1 VTSVIIRERNLFKEI
16 VDDSNSTLLLSKE
29 RESEKREDVKS
40 NLNNPVHHM
49 IAWGSAAHS
58 SHTQF
63 ALVLVLLSGASLLP
77 TSLSIPMQKESCR
90 QDQEHNLML
99 MEDAAQSSVS
109 TNQRELYEGIP

>member
-29 RESEKREDVKS
+29 REREARGREIKSEQPRPPHDR
-40 NLNNPVHHM
+40 M
-49 IAWGSAAHS
+49 GQRRTFIT
-58 SHTQF
+58 HTICSGVGASVGGVPTTYF
-63 ALVLVLLSGASLLP
+63 SIDPNAERIMSPGSGA
-77 TSLSIPMQKESCR
+77 QF
-90 QDQEHNLML
+90 DAD